1 MIDTAHEIVDPKSV
15 ELQAKSYLY
24 NSVKDRLNELLP
36 AYKSEAVLNA
46 IVDAG
51 GYEKLQ
57 PIKDQWPMLKKKLEE
72 NFGDVAK
79 VENTDSIAQ
88 VLFYY
93 SMNPVVRTQTPSG
106 VSNIP
111 VPVGTYPALTAPAG
125 PAPSIIPTGST
136 LPQYLWLPLAKRCCC
151 DILNP

>member
-57 PIKDQWPMLKKKLEE
+57 PIKDQWPMLKKNWKKILEMLLKLKTRIVLLKSC
-72 NFGDVAK
+72 FI
-79 VENTDSIAQ
+79 IA
-88 VLFYY
+88 
-93 SMNPVVRTQTPSG
+93 
-106 VSNIP
+106 
-111 VPVGTYPALTAPAG
+111 
-125 PAPSIIPTGST
+125 
-136 LPQYLWLPLAKRCCC
+136 
-151 DILNP
+151 